1 MSEYADIDVD
11 TSGGNIFIM
20 IYKNK
25 NIRFHYSVMFWVF
38 VFGTVMMSL
47 ALLLLV
53 GGLISAALT
62 VKNVQPL
69 DTVLQASGNHA
80 GKAAYFDIVE
90 PPVFLGEKK
99 KEHYYL
105 LTDGKEYRIA
115 ELDSGEYK
123 EIQKT
128 VEATGS
134 YHIHGLTHYIVGHD
148 IRREIAS
155 EAQKLTYQKMT
166 EDTMDSILGDVC
178 IEYMTISFGNEFKHG
193 FGMIGIIL
201 GIVNVFIFLG
211 SFFEMRASRKVTSLS
226 GITAKDMDDEANK
239 AGSVW
244 LDGLRIYIT
253 ENMIL
258 GIISDG
264 RDYWGQVALR
274 YDEIQ
279 RIYGYNKAKGNEGRT
294 NYVIEAVAADG
305 NKYTLSD
312 NRFSC
317 YSDDITADAEEL
329 FTQIKVKN
337 PDVLCEPE
345 NVKYKTYKF
354 SYILVEHEDYEDDE
368 DDEDNEELAETVIVP
383 DKQNMIMS
391 FENSNPAKYFK
402 PADAILSMKMSFPEE
417 GIVEITTGYFGER
430 EKDVEPTLYDFLKSQ
445 QIDVWDEDCEYTVG
459 FRDLEG

>member
-1 MSEYADIDVD
+1 
-11 TSGGNIFIM
+11 M

-166 EDTMDSILGDVC
+166 EDTMDGILGDVC

-279 RIYGYNKAKGNEGRT
+279 RIYGYNKAKGSEGRT
-294 NYVIEAVAADG
+294 NYVIEAAATDG

-317 YSDDITADAEEL
+317 YSEDIVAEAEEL
-329 FTQIKVKN
+329 FAQIKAKN

-345 NVKYKTYKF
+345 NVKYRTYRF
-354 SYILVEHEDYEDDE
+354 SYILVEREDDEYDE

-383 DKQNMIMS
+383 DKQDMIMS
-391 FENSNPAKYFK
+391 FEHSNPAINFK
-402 PADAILSMKMSFPEE
+402 PADAIVSMKMSFPEE
-417 GIVEITTGYFGER
+417 GIAEITVGYFGER
-430 EKDVEPTLYDFLKSQ
+430 EKEVEPKLYDFLKNQ
-445 QIDVWDEDCEYTVG
+445 HIDGWGENYEYVFS
-459 FRDLEG
+459 FRELES